1 MNLLKESTEQF
12 RNAFLAMPM
21 ASRAIA
27 IMLVVVIAVGLG
39 ILIRGSGKTEGTYL
53 FGGESFN
60 EQELARMELGFAQ
73 AR

>member
-39 ILIRGSGKTEGTYL
+39 ILIRGSGKT
-53 FGGESFN
+53 
-60 EQELARMELGFAQ
+60 
-73 AR
+73 